1 MKEDDLEQNEVKT
14 QGLEKS
20 KKPMSLKL
28 WYIELFVVSLSL
40 CFIFAIISQLMLI
53 HANLALALFL
63 ILILIAVSV
72 IFDIVGVAVAAS
84 HIKPF
89 LELKSKGYKKGLVQ
103 AISLVK
109 NADRVS
115 SICTDVVGD
124 ICSILSGAG
133 GVAISI
139 ILVKEF
145 PGWNNAVLST
155 LISSLIAALTVLGK
169 AMGKSYALNYS
180 TKILLSVGK
189 FLNIFARKKKK
200 PK

>member
-1 MKEDDLEQNEVKT
+1 MKKEELKPEDGKVEALSKNKKT
-14 QGLEKS
+14 SSPK
-20 KKPMSLKL
+20 M
-28 WYIELFVVSLSL
+28 WYFELFTASLAL
-40 CFIFAIISQLMLI
+40 CFLFAIISQLMLL
-53 HANLALALFL
+53 HANLAMALFL
-63 ILILIAVSV
+63 ILLLIAVSV
-72 IFDIVGVAVAAS
+72 LFDIVGVAVAAS

-89 LELKSKGYKKGLVQ
+89 LELKSKGYKKGVDR
-103 AISLVK
+103 AIKLVK

-145 PGWNNAVLST
+145 PGWNNAILST

-169 AMGKSYALNYS
+169 ALGKSYALNDS
-180 TKILLSVGK
+180 TKVLVAVGR
-189 FLNIFARKKKK
+189 FLDLFLFKKRKK
-200 PK
+200 